1 MSFDF
6 YVDVLLG
13 CWFYMV
19 LFELAWEEA
28 EEVAVVWKFSSMDS
42 SYA

>member
-1 MSFDF
+1 MFFDF
-6 YVDVLLG
+6 YVDVLLE

-19 LFELAWEEA
+19 LFELGWEEA
-28 EEVAVVWKFSSMDS
+28 EEVAVVWMFSSIGS